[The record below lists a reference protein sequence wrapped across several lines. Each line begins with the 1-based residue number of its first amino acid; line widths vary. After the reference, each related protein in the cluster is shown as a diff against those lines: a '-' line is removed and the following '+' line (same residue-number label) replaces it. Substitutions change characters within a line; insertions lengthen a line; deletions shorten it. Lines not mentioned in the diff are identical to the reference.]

1 MNKQQLEAY
10 LDRFLLGKEG
20 GNTTVRFAPMFKGK

>member
-1 MNKQQLEAY
+1 VEAY

-20 GNTTVRFAPMFKGK
+20 GNTTVRFAPMFSGK